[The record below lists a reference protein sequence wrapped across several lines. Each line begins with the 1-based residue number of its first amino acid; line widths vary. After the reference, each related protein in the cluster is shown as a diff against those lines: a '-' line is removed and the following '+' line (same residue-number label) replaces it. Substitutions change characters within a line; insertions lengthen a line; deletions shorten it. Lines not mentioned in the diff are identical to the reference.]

1 MERRNNYAVQ
11 AQSAKQIFLSYDQNA
26 LAEKL
31 HLPMDSDYLYTSF
44 LGAPYRIAHRTG
56 DLERK
61 DGDVWVDGNSFDEV
75 LSIFD
80 LVCDSREDRKITG
93 VWKNMTDFGLQ
104 FHQNLMESRD
114 VLAEFAQRA
123 PAEYRAA
130 LEKMG
135 GRPLKGADIA
145 YALPVFEDLEL
156 ALFFW
161 AGDEEFSP
169 QIRYLW
175 DENAL
180 AYIRYETMYDV
191 LDWLRTRLDLK

>member
-1 MERRNNYAVQ
+1 MERKNNYAVQ

-26 LAEKL
+26 LAQKL
-31 HLPMDSDYLYTSF
+31 HLPTDADYLYTSF
-44 LGAPYRIAHRTG
+44 LGAPYRIARKTG

-61 DGDVWVDGNSFDEV
+61 DNGAWVDGNSFDEV

-80 LVCDSREDRKITG
+80 LVCDSREDRKICG

-114 VLAEFAQRA
+114 TLAEFAQRA

-130 LEKMG
+130 LEELG

-169 QIRYLW
+169 RMRYLW

-180 AYIRYETMYDV
+180 AYIRYETMYYV
-191 LDWLRTRLDLK
+191 LDWLRTRLGLK

>member
-1 MERRNNYAVQ
+1 MERRDNYAIQ
-11 AQSAKQIFLSYDQNA
+11 MQNAKRHFLSYDQEA
-26 LAEKL
+26 LIKKL
-31 HLPMDSDYLYTSF
+31 HLRTDADYLYTSF
-44 LGAPYRIAHRTG
+44 LGAPYRIARKTG
-56 DLERK
+56 DLERMEN
-61 DGDVWVDGNSFDEV
+61 GAWEDGNSFNEV

-80 LVCDSREDRKITG
+80 LICDSREDRKITG
-93 VWKNMTDFGLQ
+93 SWKNLADFGHQ
-104 FHQNLMESRD
+104 FHQNLVESRD
-114 VLAEFAQRA
+114 ALAEFAQKSPEA
-123 PAEYRAA
+123 YCTV

-169 QIRYLW
+169 RMCYLW

-180 AYIRYETMYDV
+180 VYIRYETMYYV
-191 LDWLRTRLDLK
+191 LNCLRERVLEK

>member
-1 MERRNNYAVQ
+1 MERRNNYAIQ
-11 AQSAKQIFLSYDQNA
+11 ARNARQLFLSYDQKA
-26 LAEKL
+26 LQEKL
-31 HLPMDSDYLYTSF
+31 HLPADEDYFYTSF
-44 LGAPYRIAHRTG
+44 LGEPYRIARKTG
-56 DLERK
+56 DLERAK
-61 DGDVWVDGNSFDEV
+61 DGAWVDGNSFDET

-80 LVCDSREDRKITG
+80 LICDSKENRKISG
-93 VWKNMTDFGLQ
+93 IWKNMTDFGLQ

-114 VLAEFAQRA
+114 TLAEFAQRA

-130 LEKMG
+130 LEKLG

-161 AGDEEFSP
+161 AGDEEFAP
-169 QIRYLW
+169 RMRYLW

-180 AYIRYETMYDV
+180 AYIRYETMYYV
-191 LDWLRTRLDLK
+191 LDCLRTRLNLK

>member
-31 HLPMDSDYLYTSF
+31 HMPMDEAYLYTSF
-44 LGAPYRIAHRTG
+44 LGAPYRIARRTG
-56 DLERK
+56 DLERR
-61 DGDVWVDGNSFDEV
+61 DGGVWVDGNSFDEV

-130 LEKMG
+130 LEKWA
-135 GRPLKGADIA
+135 AD
-145 YALPVFEDLEL
+145 
-156 ALFFW
+156 
-161 AGDEEFSP
+161 
-169 QIRYLW
+169 R
-175 DENAL
+175 
-180 AYIRYETMYDV
+180 
-191 LDWLRTRLDLK
+191 